1 MAKYVI
7 EMENSEATTIISTEN
22 RNLRA
27 LPFTPTED
35 QLSTGKM
42 WEEWLEGIEREFR
55 YFRITKPQDMKDA
68 LIIYGGREIARL
80 EKSLPNPDGPLDEY
94 KTLRQKLNDYFLP
107 KRNKHY
113 ARYMFLKIRPN
124 HGETTVSYATRLRE
138 KPMNATSVLHAM
150 KEYLSTLF
158 RQLKMKL

>member
-1 MAKYVI
+1 
-7 EMENSEATTIISTEN
+7 MENSEATTIISTEN

-42 WEEWLEGIEREFR
+42 WEEWLEEIECELR

-80 EKSLPNPDGPLDEY
+80 ERILLNPDDY
-94 KTLRQKLNDYFLP
+94 KKLRQILKLNDYFLP
-107 KRNKHY
+107 KKEQSIGKIYVSKNKTNSRRNKCILCH
-113 ARYMFLKIRPN
+113 K
-124 HGETTVSYATRLRE
+124 
-138 KPMNATSVLHAM
+138 TS
-150 KEYLSTLF
+150 
-158 RQLKMKL
+158 

>member
-55 YFRITKPQDMKDA
+55 YFRITKPQDLKDA

-94 KTLRQKLNDYFLP
+94 KTLRQKLNDYFFTKKEQTLC
-107 KRNKHY
+107 KIYVSQNKAKSRRNNCILCHK
-113 ARYMFLKIRPN
+113 
-124 HGETTVSYATRLRE
+124 
-138 KPMNATSVLHAM
+138 TS
-150 KEYLSTLF
+150 
-158 RQLKMKL
+158 